1 MIRTLLLLFAVFSLF
16 ACNKNYFGN
25 PHAVPTA
32 SRRVP
37 ALPPGT
43 LRVEPANWWTGMKY
57 NRVDVLLHYPDLATY
72 TCKLGRTK
80 GGIKMLGARR
90 LESPNYQIVT
100 LEIGPKASAQRVPLV
115 FTKSDGQQFTHEFP
129 ILARNPNPKAQGVS
143 SRDVVYL
150 IFPDRF
156 ANGDPSNDS
165 VDGMLEKADRSQ
177 IRGRHGGDFKGILE
191 HLDYLQDLGITT
203 IWLNPELE
211 NDQISD
217 SFHGYALTDHYRADR
232 RFGSNT
238 DLRDLIAECHKRG
251 IKVVR
256 DVVFNH
262 IGDGHY
268 WMKDLPAKDWINQ
281 WPAFTRSNFRAPT
294 LTDPYASAADRKL
307 FQEGWFDTRM
317 PDLNQRNPDVAN
329 YLIQQTIWWMEWAGF
344 DDFRIDTYT
353 YSDQDFCSRWCA
365 TLRAEYPQLNMFGEI
380 WENAVPIQGFF
391 ADNQPMRR
399 AQFDSNLP
407 GVIDFQVMFAIHEA
421 INKEQGWT
429 EGLSRLYYV
438 LAQDYFYEDPMRNLI
453 MLDNHDFTRI
463 YSTVGEDMD
472 KYKTAIAMLLT
483 LRGIPQLYYLTE
495 LAATGTTSPHDGF
508 VRQDFP
514 GGWAGDAANKF
525 AREGRTA
532 RENEAFDYV
541 RSLLRYRNTSTAL
554 QTGKLMQFVP
564 ADGVYVYFR
573 YDDHQT
579 VMVAVN
585 TSGKDVELKTD
596 RFAERMQGF
605 SQATEVATG
614 QRISD
619 ISRLTLQKHT
629 ARVLEL
635 GR

>member
-1 MIRTLLLLFAVFSLF
+1 MRRSLLFF
-16 ACNKNYFGN
+16 ALLALLSCNKNYFGN
-25 PHAVPTA
+25 PHPLPTA
-32 SRRVP
+32 SRTVP
-37 ALPPGT
+37 AVPPGD

-57 NRVDVLLHYPDLATY
+57 KRIEVLIHYPDLASY
-72 TCKLGRTK
+72 TCKMGQTK
-80 GGIKMLGARR
+80 GGIKMLGAKR
-90 LESPNYQIVT
+90 LESPNYQIVS
-100 LEIGPKASAQRVPLV
+100 LEIGPKAPAQRVPLV
-115 FTKSDGQQFTHEFP
+115 FTKGNQQFTHEFP
-129 ILARNPNPKAQGVS
+129 VLARNTSPKAQGVS

-156 ANGDPSNDS
+156 ANGDPGNDS
-165 VDGMLEKADRSQ
+165 VEGMLEKADRSQ
-177 IRGRHGGDFKGILE
+177 VRGRHGGDFKGIRD

-232 RFGSNT
+232 RFGSNQE
-238 DLRDLIAECHKRG
+238 LRDLIAECHKRG

-281 WPAFTRSNFRAPT
+281 WPTFTRSNFRAPT
-294 LTDPYASAADRKL
+294 LVDPYASAADRKL

-317 PDLNQRNPDVAN
+317 PDVNQRNPHVAN

-365 TLRAEYPQLNMFGEI
+365 TLRDEYPRLNMFGEI
-380 WENAVPIQGFF
+380 WEHGVPVQGFF

-407 GVIDFQVMFAIHEA
+407 GVIDFQIMFAMHDA
-421 INKEQGWT
+421 LNKEQAWT
-429 EGLSRLYYV
+429 EGVTRLYYV

-472 KYKTAIAMLLT
+472 KYKSAIAMLLT

-495 LAATGTTSPHDGF
+495 LAAPGTTSPHDGF

-514 GGWAGDAANKF
+514 GGWPTDPANKF
-525 AREGRTA
+525 TREGRTA

-554 QTGKLMQFVP
+554 QTGRLMQFVP
-564 ADGVYVYFR
+564 TDGVYTYFR
-573 YDDHQT
+573 YDDRQT
-579 VMVAVN
+579 VMVVVN
-585 TSGKDVELKTD
+585 TSGKDVDIKTE

-605 SQATEVATG
+605 SHATEVATG
-614 QRISD
+614 QRVPD
-619 ISRLTLQKHT
+619 ISHLSIQKHT
-629 ARVLEL
+629 ARVLQLE
-635 GR
+635 R